1 MSRQCVGVLQKGI
14 AMKSLIRIGGI
25 VVASLVV
32 SHALGQGDG
41 NPAGNLI
48 QNWNFNDGTA
58 RVWQTRVLDHTG
70 LDPEIDGKLERT
82 AYTRAAWIG
91 PWHGRAAALRLIPG
105 YFMRWERCPAQ
116 DGSIATGWTQSLS
129 IVGSQPVDGFP
140 SMWKQEIN
148 CGSPPQCQAF
158 YQQWEPLYVNARQD
172 GLKLDPQDEHKQF
185 LTLSFDVVADLRTDL
200 PMHCGNTGSLD
211 GYFAGDGLRAPDA
224 VLFADVTEAIEG
236 SQPVTQRFAVD
247 GTQVSNDWHRVAF
260 NVKRQDLSIP
270 GNRTYSVEFWLPVHT
285 RAAGLLDDTVQ
296 NIVAEV
302 GVDKVALRAVCSEDP
317 FTGCQGNHRRLIA
330 CDNWPISVFWNCTV
344 LLSGDYQLQPIN
356 TTSDL
361 AQLQLACEN
370 EFGSCPGDLNGDGS
384 VNGADLGCVL
394 GDWGPAACTQSDL
407 DRDGTVGGADL
418 GLLLGYW
425 GSCPT
430 S

>member
-1 MSRQCVGVLQKGI
+1 MPRHCVGVLQKGI
-14 AMKSLIRIGGI
+14 AMKSLIRLGGTVI
-25 VVASLVV
+25 ASLVV
-32 SHALGQGDG
+32 SHALGQADG

-58 RVWQTRVLDHTG
+58 RVWQTRVLDHTNTFP
-70 LDPEIDGKLERT
+70 DIDGKLERM

-105 YFMRWERCPAQ
+105 YFMRWEDCPTKN
-116 DGSIATGWTQSLS
+116 GIATGWTQSLS
-129 IVGSQPVDGFP
+129 IVGSQPVDTFP
-140 SMWKQEIN
+140 SMWAQEIN
-148 CGSPPQCQAF
+148 CGSPPQCQAK
-158 YQQWEPLYVNARQD
+158 YQQVEPLYVNARQE

-200 PMHCGNTGSLD
+200 AMHCGNPDRLD
-211 GYFAGDGLRAPDA
+211 GYFAGDGNTAPDA
-224 VLFADVTEAIEG
+224 VLFAHVTEAIEG
-236 SQPVTQRFAVD
+236 LSPVTHQFAVD
-247 GTQVSNDWHRVAF
+247 GTKVSNDWHRVAF
-260 NVKRQDLSIP
+260 NVERQDLSIP

-285 RAAGLLDDTVQ
+285 PAAGLLDQTVQ

-302 GVDKVALRAVCSEDP
+302 GVDKVALRAVCSKDP
-317 FTGCQGNHRRLIA
+317 FTGCQGNRRGLSA
-330 CDNWPISVFWNCTV
+330 CNNWPTSVFWNCNV
-344 LLSGDYQLQPIN
+344 LLRGDYQLQPIN
-356 TTSDL
+356 ATSDL
-361 AQLQLACEN
+361 AQLQLVCEN
-370 EFGSCPGDLNGDGS
+370 EFGSCPGDLNGDGT

-407 DRDGTVGGADL
+407 NRDGTVNGADL

-425 GSCPT
+425 GPCPT